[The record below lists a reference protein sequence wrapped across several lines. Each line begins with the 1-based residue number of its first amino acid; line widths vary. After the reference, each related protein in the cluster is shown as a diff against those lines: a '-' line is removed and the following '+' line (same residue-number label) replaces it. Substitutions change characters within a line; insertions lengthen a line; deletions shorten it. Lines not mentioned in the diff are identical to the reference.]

1 MADYADI
8 YGKRVKELTNDPTLT
23 SSYEGQV
30 WYNENSGTLRSLVE
44 IKAWSSGGN
53 LNKGRYELG
62 GVGTQ
67 TAGLAFGGNRAVSAP
82 TGLQTDTEE
91 YSGYSWSTG
100 GALPAAKATQGF
112 GTQTAAVACGGTV
125 APNPTAGTSTE
136 EYNGS
141 AWTAGGALNTATVAK
156 AASTG
161 IESAGLKAGGGS
173 SPSARLNNVEEYNG
187 SSWTSVTNLP
197 EARFEFQGTGPQTAA
212 FFTGGNTSSTTET
225 TDSFDYDGTNWTS
238 GPTMPFGIRLHGVSG
253 NSNTA
258 NLSFGGEQAPG
269 GRNLS
274 VFFDGS
280 SFTSDATLGTGRN
293 SLGGFGASKAAV
305 ACGGN
310 NAPSYELTATEE
322 YSSSINT
329 ITQASWASGGAL
341 NTGRYGLRGTGTQTA
356 MVVAG
361 GNIPPNSNTAATEEY
376 NGSSWTNS
384 TSLPA
389 VIQDGNMTGTETAS
403 IYAGGTINPGS
414 YPGNTNAY
422 NGSSWTSGGNM
433 NTDVAQYGLT
443 GTSTAAVAFGGYIG
457 SGPGRTAD
465 VQNYNGSSWTAN
477 PTSLPALRGL
487 LRTAGTQTATFMAG
501 GNAPPGPQ
509 PVTSFSYDGSSFSS
523 EADSLV
529 GMNDHGAWG
538 TATAAYFM
546 GGDQPTGTGGT
557 GPKAVATFYYNG
569 TSWTSVTSMT
579 AGRSS
584 FGWSKSPNAAGLVS
598 GGNGPS
604 AHLTTTEE
612 FTEGSETITAKTL
625 TTS

>member
-8 YGKRVKELTNDPTLT
+8 YGKRVKEFTDDPTLN

-30 WYNENSGTLRSLVE
+30 WYNENSGTLRSAVAIE
-44 IKAWSSGGN
+44 AWSSGSN
-53 LNKGRYELG
+53 LITAKARYTQG

-67 TAGLAFGGNRAVSAP
+67 TAALAVG
-82 TGLQTDTEE
+82 
-91 YSGYSWSTG
+91 GYSTG
-100 GALPAAKATQGF
+100 IVTE
-112 GTQTAAVACGGTV
+112 
-125 APNPTAGTSTE
+125 TE

-141 AWTAGGALNTATVAK
+141 GWSAGGALGTGRYGIYTAGTQ
-156 AASTG
+156 T
-161 IESAGLKAGGGS
+161 AGLAATGKGPPGVVT
-173 SPSARLNNVEEYNG
+173 NVEEYNG
-187 SSWTSVTNLP
+187 SSWSEVNNNSTG
-197 EARFEFQGTGPQTAA
+197 RFLGSSCGTQTAGLIY
-212 FFTGGNTSSTTET
+212 GGAGPNNQTEE
-225 TDSFDYDGTNWTS
+225 YDGTNWTNGGNLNTARNTGFSS
-238 GPTMPFGIRLHGVSG
+238 GTQTAGLIAGGGPGSG
-253 NSNTA
+253 NTA
-258 NLSFGGEQAPG
+258 ASEHY
-269 GRNLS
+269 
-274 VFFDGS
+274 DGS
-280 SFTSDATLGTGRN
+280 SWTTVNSMNTARRSGAPSIAGLRTSSLAFGGFTTTMVTNTEAYDGTTWTNSPTLGTARYG
-293 SLGGFGASKAAV
+293 LGGAGDSSGSALAFG
-305 ACGGN
+305 GQN
-310 NAPSYELTATEE
+310 NSGTTYSLTEE
-322 YSSSINT
+322 FTKSINT
-329 ITQASWASGGAL
+329 ITGAAWASGGNL

-361 GNIPPNSNTAATEEY
+361 GNVPPNSNTAVAEEY
-376 NGSSWTNS
+376 NGSSWTNT

-433 NTDVAQYGLT
+433 NTDVSQYGLT

-477 PTSLPALRGL
+477 PTSLPAVRGL

-523 EADSLV
+523 EADSIV
-529 GMNDHGAWG
+529 GMDDHGAWG
-538 TATAAYFM
+538 TATEAYFM

-557 GPKAVATFYYNG
+557 GPKAVNNFYYNG
-569 TSWTSVTSMT
+569 TSWVTSVNMT
-579 AGRSS
+579 TGKNT
-584 FGWSKSPNAAGLVS
+584 FGFSKSPNTAGLIC

-604 AHLTTTEE
+604 AHMNTTEE
-612 FTEGSETITAKTL
+612 FTGETSVATAKTL